1 MRGIRA
7 STAQQLRI
15 LFLSRL
21 RVTSAYGALGMRSS
35 QAVSWRYVAVS
46 FADTDWGFFA
56 LRALSALHSS
66 HQI

>member
-1 MRGIRA
+1 MRGVQA

-21 RVTSAYGALGMRSS
+21 RVTSAHGALGIRSS
-35 QAVSWRYVAVS
+35 QAVSWRYVATP
-46 FADTDWGFFA
+46 FADTDCGFFA
-56 LRALSALHSS
+56 LQALSALHSS